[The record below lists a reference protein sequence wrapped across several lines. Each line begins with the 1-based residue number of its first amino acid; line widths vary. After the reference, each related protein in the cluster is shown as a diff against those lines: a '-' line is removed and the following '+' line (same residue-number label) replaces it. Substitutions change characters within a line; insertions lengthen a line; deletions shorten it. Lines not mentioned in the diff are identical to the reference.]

1 MDFYGTVAQVIPVL
15 LLAIIF
21 QNRLLLRQP
30 SSYDPS
36 QPNNASSWN
45 ATQIVGRIYVTLL
58 IAAAE
63 MAALIGLYRQETN
76 RLTDG
81 VVWLGVAAALT
92 LLVWSVVV
100 HQSRYWREW
109 WSTDAKGDWWLS
121 AFSLA
126 GLLVLTFGF
135 LSTIP

>member
-21 QNRLLLRQP
+21 ENRLLLRQP

-45 ATQIVGRIYVTLL
+45 ATQIVVRTYLTLL

-63 MAALIGLYRQETN
+63 MAALLGLYRQETN
-76 RLTDG
+76 GLTDG
-81 VVWLGVAAALT
+81 VVWLGLAAPLAA
-92 LLVWSVVV
+92 LVWSVVA
-100 HQSRYWREW
+100 HQWRYWQEW
-109 WSTDAKGDWWLS
+109 WSTGGKGDWWLS
-121 AFSLA
+121 AFILVC
-126 GLLVLTFGF
+126 LLFLTFWF
-135 LSTIP
+135 LSTFP

>member
-21 QNRLLLRQP
+21 ENRLLLHQP

-45 ATQIVGRIYVTLL
+45 ATQIVGRIYVTLV

-63 MAALIGLYRQETN
+63 MTALIGLYRQETN
-76 RLTDG
+76 RLMDA

-92 LLVWSVVV
+92 LLVWSVVA

-121 AFSLA
+121 AFILA
-126 GLLVLTFGF
+126 ALLVLTFWF
-135 LSTIP
+135 LTTIP